1 MGNTTKTMKLILEKW
16 RKFLNEGGNVF
27 VGQTASIPKEFIEP
41 TLEKYRKE
49 LNRLFPLKKQV
60 FSSFRPVGSVGKKP
74 VSGDI
79 DLAGDATSFF
89 PTGEVTPEELKS
101 WNINPIDW
109 KSTFNNFKK
118 RARSRT
124 DAELGWRAF
133 LTELAKYINE
143 NSELIITDPKQ
154 VGPGI
159 MFSLF
164 PQFSDENKQQDIGVQ
179 IDWMIGR
186 ADWLEFAYYSDP
198 PSKKD
203 SYIKGLHRTQLMLAM
218 FLIKNVSY
226 HHSSG
231 LKDRGTK
238 RFITNSPKEVLKML
252 GSLYGSKINRSTT
265 NNFHALHEWLKKNAT
280 TEEYEEVISA
290 YLKILDSTKSAKIRD
305 QLTGEEIHCGYIP
318 KELEDFWI
326 KNQEEIG
333 LKGKYICRDVNEKI
347 WNHIKGN

>member
-1 MGNTTKTMKLILEKW
+1 MKLLLENW

-49 LNRLFPLKKQV
+49 LNRLFPLKKEV

-74 VSGDI
+74 TSGDI

-101 WNINPIDW
+101 WNINPTAW
-109 KSTFNNFKK
+109 KDTFSKFKT

-143 NSELIITDPKQ
+143 NSELIITDPKK

-179 IDWMIGR
+179 IDWMVGR

-203 SYIKGLHRTQLMLAM
+203 SYLKGLHRTQLMLAM
-218 FLIKNVSY
+218 FSVKNVSY
-226 HHSSG
+226 HHSSFIKTPSIITP
-231 LKDRGTK
+231 L
-238 RFITNSPKEVLKML
+238 RFLMSSYATPRQSSISTPLRSQILIITTSMSPISSIM
-252 GSLYGSKINRSTT
+252 SSP
-265 NNFHALHEWLKKNAT
+265 LH
-280 TEEYEEVISA
+280 TES
-290 YLKILDSTKSAKIRD
+290 DSS
-305 QLTGEEIHCGYIP
+305 P
-318 KELEDFWI
+318 SS
-326 KNQEEIG
+326 
-333 LKGKYICRDVNEKI
+333 
-347 WNHIKGN
+347 